1 MSTSDLARAY
11 GTLFSEN
18 IIQIRPWKDYTGI
31 NICGNKPC
39 KHVIYKFSHGM
50 EQHLLRL
57 IPRREPMGRN
67 LSPLCKHCL
76 YGLFAEFQNDLPYCR
91 LLFTGFIT
99 EFDLNKFIYCHTDAW
114 IWAIDN
120 CVSYIDMA
128 INTQKI
134 TIDGQ
139 NLVLY
144 EILAPLVNNIGL
156 LKRKHWKFI
165 TFTSPLILKI
175 FEFVIKMLD
184 LSLKMGHIM
193 TPNLSVLLVFYWK
206 WLEYFMKYKAKNSD
220 KCMDVHKKLIQF
232 YTDMELIL
240 SESGL
245 DYKNGKVTFV
255 IRGFYEAMDKYSKYQ
270 DLIDDQFGT
279 LWHVRRENGK
289 CQRLKC
295 KLMRKNKNKWL
306 ICSKCLV
313 ATYCSKKCAKYN
325 WKYGN
330 HKKYCQTYYQVR
342 NMDSNEFDS
351 AW

>member
-1 MSTSDLARAY
+1 MSTSDPARVY
-11 GTLFSEN
+11 EDRLRRIIVTLFSEKEHTR
-18 IIQIRPWKDYTGI
+18 IDIY
-31 NICGNKPC
+31 GNKPC

-50 EQHLLRL
+50 EQHLFQL
-57 IPRREPMGRN
+57 I
-67 LSPLCKHCL
+67 LKKQLCKHCL
-76 YGLFAEFQNDLPYCR
+76 YGLFGEFKNDLPYCR

-232 YTDMELIL
+232 YTDRELICAK
-240 SESGL
+240 SGL
-245 DYKNGKVTFV
+245 DQDW
-255 IRGFYEAMDKYSKYQ
+255 IHGFYEAMDKYSKYQ
-270 DLIDDQFGT
+270 DLIDDEFDT
-279 LWHVRRENGK
+279 LWKVRRENGK
-289 CQRLKC
+289 
-295 KLMRKNKNKWL
+295 
-306 ICSKCLV
+306 
-313 ATYCSKKCAKYN
+313 
-325 WKYGN
+325 
-330 HKKYCQTYYQVR
+330 
-342 NMDSNEFDS
+342 
-351 AW
+351 